1 MPRFLFYLFGSRI
14 VTNTTRVFKA
24 FSLTSEMFTCIYG
37 YNQGNVYALLRA
49 IMIQLS
55 ICLLA
60 LFFERSVCL
69 LVSPCAYSYLAHAD
83 LQILASISILRLALP
98 LACVVFRF
106 TILSSPISGY
116 ARDFPQS
123 LFRSNLMCE

>member
-69 LVSPCAYSYLAHAD
+69 LISLCAFKYYAHTASA
-83 LQILASISILRLALP
+83 LASPHISILRLALP
-98 LACVVFRF
+98 LAYMVFRF
-106 TILSSPISGY
+106 TILSSPSQVMLGIFHNPYSV
-116 ARDFPQS
+116 
-123 LFRSNLMCE
+123 LI